1 MASETQSGLVAVSPV
16 LISGLLAA
24 GRLKPVPSSLLS
36 LMRKD
41 LGGEIPPDPLPPQI
55 EVALE
60 ILAQPEARIV
70 VRASERH
77 ETTGYGTLFR
87 RGPAVVQAALTPD
100 GLVVAPPQSVR
111 GFIARVLGEIGDN
124 TPPDAATPSIIL
136 SPIALAGA
144 SWLWSLG
151 PSEAADPA
159 RSADLIASLTSGGVK
174 QPADLLKGVIQSGLV
189 CENGNTVMVEPAYR
203 PWLERVWTDQF
214 FEIGVMPLIAERE
227 PTAEEVRVYQQQLAL
242 VGVKGAR
249 VACRAILGSEL
260 AVLGKGALPKEA
272 EEDWFVLLSYLTN
285 DKLRSLLEALL
296 PTVEQLQ
303 PTAAVATRV

>member
-1 MASETQSGLVAVSPV
+1 MATPAQSGMVAVSPV

-36 LMRKD
+36 FMSKD
-41 LGGEIPPDPLPPQI
+41 LGGEVPPDPLPAQI

-60 ILAQPEARIV
+60 VLAQPEARIL
-70 VRASERH
+70 VRASARH
-77 ETTGYGTLFR
+77 EMIGYGTFFR
-87 RGPAVVQAALTPD
+87 RGPAVVQAALTPG

-111 GFIARVLGEIGDN
+111 AFVERVLGEIGDN
-124 TPPDAATPSIIL
+124 TPPEGVTPSIIL

-151 PSEAADPA
+151 PREASDSA
-159 RSADLIASLTSGGVK
+159 RSEDLAASLTSGGVK
-174 QPADLLKGVIQSGLV
+174 QPADLLKGVIQSGLLR
-189 CENGNTVMVEPAYR
+189 ESGDTVTVESAYR
-203 PWLERVWTDQF
+203 PWLERIWTDEF
-214 FEIGVMPLIAERE
+214 FEIGVMPLIPERE
-227 PTAEEVRVYQQQLAL
+227 PTADEVRIYQQQLAL
-242 VGVKGAR
+242 VGSRGAR

-260 AVLGKGALPKEA
+260 AVLGKDALPKDT

-296 PTVEQLQ
+296 PSGAPLE
-303 PTAAVATRV
+303 PTAEAATRV